1 MKQERCDNMLNYDL
15 LMSIINED
23 RIIGEIGSIM
33 STRHGSQFIE
43 LSQLIINIL
52 EKTKEST
59 DVALRKQ
66 AYTEL
71 VKIHQ
76 SLKQFLKTSYKQE
89 YSDLMKSL
97 SIIYIVYFL
106 SANESEG
113 DVE

>member
-1 MKQERCDNMLNYDL
+1 
-15 LMSIINED
+15 
-23 RIIGEIGSIM
+23 M

-52 EKTKEST
+52 EKTKESN
-59 DVALRKQ
+59 DVTLRKQ

-97 SIIYIVYFL
+97 SITYIVYFL

-113 DVE
+113 DVG

>member
-1 MKQERCDNMLNYDL
+1 MLNYDL

-33 STRHGSQFIE
+33 STRFIE

-52 EKTKEST
+52 EKTKESN

-106 SANESEG
+106 SANESES

>member
-1 MKQERCDNMLNYDL
+1 MLNYDL

-33 STRHGSQFIE
+33 SARHGSQFIE

-52 EKTKEST
+52 EKTKESD
-59 DVALRKQ
+59 DVVLRKQ